1 MKKIQILGPGCPKC
15 KKLAEESE
23 KAAREMGLEFE
34 IGKVT
39 DVKEIMKF
47 GVFSTPALVVDGKV
61 KSVGKILDAKQ
72 IKDILEKEK

>member
-23 KAAREMGLEFE
+23 KAARELGLEFE

-61 KSVGKILDAKQ
+61 KSVGKILDARQ

>member
-15 KKLAEESE
+15 RKLAEESE
-23 KAAREMGLEFE
+23 KAARELGLEFE

-39 DVKEIMKF
+39 DVKDIMKF

-72 IKDILEKEK
+72 IKDILRDK

>member
-15 KKLAEESE
+15 KRLAEESE
-23 KAAREMGLEFE
+23 KAARELGLEFE

-61 KSVGKILDAKQ
+61 KSVGKMLDAQK
-72 IKDILEKEK
+72 IKEFLQDK

>member
-15 KKLAEESE
+15 KKLTEESE
-23 KAAREMGLEFE
+23 KAARELGLEYE
-34 IGKVT
+34 IEKVS

>member
-23 KAAREMGLEFE
+23 KAARELGLEFE

-72 IKDILEKEK
+72 IKDILQDK

>member
-15 KKLAEESE
+15 RKLAEESE
-23 KAAREMGLEFE
+23 KAARELGLEFE

>member
-23 KAAREMGLEFE
+23 KAARELGLEFE

-72 IKDILEKEK
+72 IKDILETEK

>member
-72 IKDILEKEK
+72 IKDILQDK

>member
-15 KKLAEESE
+15 KKLTEESE
-23 KAAREMGLEFE
+23 KAAKELGLEFE
-34 IGKVT
+34 IEKVS